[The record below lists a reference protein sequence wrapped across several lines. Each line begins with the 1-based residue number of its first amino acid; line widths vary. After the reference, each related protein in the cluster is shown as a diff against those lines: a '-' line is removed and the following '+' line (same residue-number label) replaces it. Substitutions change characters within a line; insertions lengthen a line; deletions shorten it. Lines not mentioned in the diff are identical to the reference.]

1 MALSF
6 ECGLALGYIIAISCV
21 IFKGINYHAII
32 TALPPKLDMDGTNE
46 VTLIKYS
53 IKKNLLFSFFP
64 KTYKAEIIKE
74 KIDSEFNN
82 NPEYKGNTIVCTVIF
97 EDGEVLSYD

>member
-1 MALSF
+1 MTLSF

-21 IFKGINYHAII
+21 IFRGINYHAII
-32 TALPPKLDMDGTNE
+32 TALSPKLNINGMNK
-46 VTLIKYS
+46 VTLIKCS
-53 IKKNLLFSFFP
+53 IKKNLLFSFLP

-82 NPEYKGNTIVCTVIF
+82 NLEYKGNTIIYTVIF
-97 EDGEVLSYD
+97 EDGEILFYD